1 MVLSMMTLL
10 LLLVLV
16 EEPVAVLRPLH
27 HRWCW
32 RRLVCDGVAE
42 VPDLLELLTTA
53 PLGSCSGWEK
63 VPDLQR
69 AYRPMLKRIQF
80 LAEKG
85 LMSMMVLFIFLL
97 RCIAPL

>member
-1 MVLSMMTLL
+1 MVLSMMTPL

-32 RRLVCDGVAE
+32 RRLACDGVAE
-42 VPDLLELLTTA
+42 VPDLLELLTA
-53 PLGSCSGWEK
+53 VPLGSRSGWEK

-69 AYRPMLKRIQF
+69 DYRPMLKRIQF